1 MTLKRLV
8 LHSTALIQE
17 FCKGDQPITC
27 AFSGA
32 EDVVVLDLMQ
42 RATRSVPVFAVDT
55 ARLHPET
62 VDYIH
67 HVQRHF
73 ALDLTWIKPHS
84 DAVADFERQNGRF
97 SFYED
102 GHLACCNLRKTEPL
116 RAHLAHFEGWV
127 TGLRRDQNPNRD
139 ALPELQT
146 DPVFEGLSG
155 PLTKANPIA
164 NWSRKDVET
173 YIQHR
178 NLPQN
183 PLVQKGYKSIGCAP
197 CTRALSPQEHERAGR
212 WWWETASNKE
222 CGLHQAP
229 VRILNSVEDLPSTKG
244 QG

>member
-1 MTLKRLV
+1 MNLKRLTEY
-8 LHSTALIQE
+8 STALVQE
-17 FCKGDQPITC
+17 FCKGDHPITC

-42 RATRSVPVFAVDT
+42 HAKRSVPVFAVDT

-62 VDYIH
+62 VAYIH

-73 ALDLTWIKPHS
+73 ALDLTWIKPDP
-84 DAVADFERQNGRF
+84 DAVAAFERKNGRF

-102 GHLACCNLRKTEPL
+102 GHLACCSLRKTEPL
-116 RAHLAHFEGWV
+116 RAHLAHFEGWL
-127 TGLRRDQNPNRD
+127 TGLRRDQNPNRG
-139 ALPELQT
+139 AVPELQT
-146 DPVFEGLSG
+146 DPVFNGSSG
-155 PLTKANPIA
+155 PLKKANPIA
-164 NWSRKDVET
+164 NWSREDVET
-173 YIQHR
+173 YIKRR

-183 PLVQKGYKSIGCAP
+183 PLVHKGYKSIGCAP
-197 CTRALSPQEHERAGR
+197 CTRALQPQEHERAGR

-229 VRILNSVEDLPSTKG
+229 VQILNPLDAPSLTKG